1 MDSME
6 RGLAEARA
14 YLAGN
19 AALRQAV
26 GAAPGAVLEP
36 RPLGMGEHNLNY
48 AFADPAD
55 GRRFVLRVNVT
66 RQPFH
71 DSQVRYEF
79 DALTA
84 LAPSGRVP
92 APLYLDDG
100 PDAPGHGALVIG
112 FCEGDELDFDRLRP
126 GDLRCA
132 AQLMADVHAVPVGPG
147 CPLHRPADPLRE
159 LFGECLARFDL
170 YRASPAEDPRITRWV
185 DALTA
190 AAAVVADTLAAPGDC
205 AHIVNT
211 EPLPSHFLIP
221 AAAAAEAARAGAD
234 GEGTGRGADAPAAS
248 AAAGEAMRDDG
259 EGGAGAGGA
268 GRGADVS
275 TASAAAAPATRGGGV
290 SSAADAEHP
299 AGGAE
304 GRGRLCAAPGSFVD
318 WERPVIGDVAQDV
331 AFFTAPT
338 TTFWDSDYL
347 MGPDVAAAFV
357 EDYWRAV
364 DGRFSRGAFDARY
377 RAFRMMAALRAVAWC
392 CRALAQFG
400 ADPRLHRTDRAVA
413 KVPAYLS
420 DEFLEMLARDCFGL

>member
-71 DSQVRYEF
+71 DNQVRYEF

-132 AQLMADVHAVPVGPG
+132 AQLMADVHAVPVGPN
-147 CPLHRPADPLRE
+147 CPLHRPTDPLRE

-185 DALTA
+185 NALTA
-190 AAAVVADTLAAPGDC
+190 AAAAVADTPAAPGDC

-234 GEGTGRGADAPAAS
+234 DEGV
-248 AAAGEAMRDDG
+248 
-259 EGGAGAGGA
+259 
-268 GRGADVS
+268 GRGADVP
-275 TASAAAAPATRGGGV
+275 TASAAAAPATRGGGGV
-290 SSAADAEHP
+290 SLAVGVAHP
-299 AGGAE
+299 AGGA
-304 GRGRLCAAPGSFVD
+304 GARGRLCAAPGSFVD